1 MRIILIL
8 IFALVTGIQVSA
20 QTQSTVA
27 TTEVK
32 APGEGVIKWMS
43 IQEAEKACR
52 EKPKKIIID
61 VFTDWCGWCKRMDAN
76 TFNNPIVSKY
86 ISENYYAVKLDAE
99 QKDDILFLGKTF
111 KFIASGRTGYNEL
124 AFELLQGKLSYPTI
138 AFMDENLFYIQPLPG
153 YRGPEDMDKILRYFG
168 SDAFR
173 TKTWDEFAS
182 TYVSPFPPATQTPAP
197 VPTGGH

>member
-8 IFALVTGIQVSA
+8 LLAFVSVLRVSA
-20 QTQSTVA
+20 QTQ
-27 TTEVK
+27 TTGTPADAK
-32 APGEGVIKWMS
+32 TPTEGVIKWMS

-61 VFTDWCGWCKRMDAN
+61 VYTDWCGWCKRMDAN
-76 TFNNPIVSKY
+76 TFNHPIISKY

-99 QKDDILFLGKTF
+99 QKTDITFLDKTF
-111 KFIASGRTGYNEL
+111 KFIASGRSGYNEL

-153 YRGPEDMDKILRYFG
+153 YRGPEDMDKILRFFG
-168 SDAFR
+168 TDAFR
-173 TKTWDEFAS
+173 TKTWEEFS
-182 TYVSPFPPATQTPAP
+182 KTYVSPFPPATPQPAP
-197 VPTGGH
+197 APQGGH